1 MFRPLLVTSFAL
13 NYAWGGYEVGG
24 YHVVNVLI
32 HAASACLLWAL
43 VRTMGGGRRT
53 ALFAGLLFALH
64 PLASEPVNYISA
76 RSESLAGMLYL
87 GGLVSFT
94 VAYGQG
100 RGAFRY
106 VSWICLLA
114 GLLSKSSVITLP
126 AALLLLDGILL
137 HRIRSEGP
145 CAKRPP
151 VTEFIGLL
159 L

>member
-32 HAASACLLWAL
+32 HAAGGCLLWAL

-76 RSESLAGMLYL
+76 RSLRVLPVCYIWEGSSPLRWPMDRDES
-87 GGLVSFT
+87 V
-94 VAYGQG
+94 
-100 RGAFRY
+100 
-106 VSWICLLA
+106 
-114 GLLSKSSVITLP
+114 
-126 AALLLLDGILL
+126 
-137 HRIRSEGP
+137 
-145 CAKRPP
+145 
-151 VTEFIGLL
+151 
-159 L
+159 